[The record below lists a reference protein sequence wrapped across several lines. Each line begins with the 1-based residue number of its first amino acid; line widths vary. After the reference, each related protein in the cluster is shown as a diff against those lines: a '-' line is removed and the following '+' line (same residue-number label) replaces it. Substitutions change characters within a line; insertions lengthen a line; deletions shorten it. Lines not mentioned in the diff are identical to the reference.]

1 MAIRLKVST
10 DVMVNKAG
18 EISEQIAT
26 IERNWNKMKILV
38 NNTKIYWQGEASDVH
53 QKNFKQLEE
62 AGDKVLKRLR
72 EHPDELL
79 KMADVYT
86 ETERT
91 IQSKASSLPQ
101 DVIS

>member
-1 MAIRLKVST
+1 MAIQLKVST
-10 DVMVNKAG
+10 DVMVGKAG

-26 IERNWNKMKILV
+26 IERNWNKIKNRV
-38 NNTKIYWQGEASDVH
+38 KNTKIYWQGEASDVH
-53 QKNFKQLEE
+53 QNNFKQLEE

-72 EHPDELL
+72 EHPDDLL
-79 KMADVYT
+79 KMADIYT
-86 ETERT
+86 RTERA

>member
-18 EISEQIAT
+18 EISEQIAA
-26 IERNWNKMKILV
+26 IDRNWNKMKNLV
-38 NNTKIYWQGEASDVH
+38 KNTKIYWQGEASDVH

-62 AGDKVLKRLR
+62 AGDKVLKRLK
-72 EHPDELL
+72 EHPNDLL

-86 ETERT
+86 ETERA

-101 DVIS
+101 NVIS

>member
-1 MAIRLKVST
+1 MAIQLKVST
-10 DVMVNKAG
+10 DVMVGKAG

-26 IERNWNKMKILV
+26 IERNWNKI
-38 NNTKIYWQGEASDVH
+38 KIYWQGEASDVH
-53 QKNFKQLEE
+53 QNNFKQLEE

-72 EHPDELL
+72 EHPDDLL
-79 KMADVYT
+79 KMADIYT
-86 ETERT
+86 RTERA